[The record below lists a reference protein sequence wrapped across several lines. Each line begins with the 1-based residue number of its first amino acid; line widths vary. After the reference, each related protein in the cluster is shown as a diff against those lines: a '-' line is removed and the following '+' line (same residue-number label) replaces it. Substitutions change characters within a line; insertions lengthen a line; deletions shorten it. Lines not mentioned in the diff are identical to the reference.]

1 LVLFTAAFIFYC
13 DRLIKVIREN
23 YANSGN
29 AQSGTM
35 LRAIRRVCLFFFG
48 NTCPEHSRLCV
59 QHR

>member
-1 LVLFTAAFIFYC
+1 MLGVFAVILVLFTAAFIFYC

-35 LRAIRRVCLFFFG
+35 LRAIRRV
-48 NTCPEHSRLCV
+48 
-59 QHR
+59 